1 MNISRY
7 RMTAFYVCVPPSHR
21 MNLKTL
27 LPLYLFK
34 VSEFT
39 HIQVNFIVQ
48 NNEEY
53 LDHFKSC
60 FESY

>member
-1 MNISRY
+1 
-7 RMTAFYVCVPPSHR
+7 MTAFYVCVPPSHR

-48 NNEEY
+48 NNEED

-60 FESY
+60 FLSY

>member
-7 RMTAFYVCVPPSHR
+7 RLTTFYVCVPPNHR
-21 MNLKTL
+21 TNLKTL
-27 LPLYLFK
+27 LPLYLFR
-34 VSEFT
+34 VSKFT

-48 NNEEY
+48 NNEKY